1 MDKEQTKVT
10 EDMILEADR
19 LWENPRVIM
28 NLLDLLFLLEDP
40 DKKQIP
46 S

>member
-1 MDKEQTKVT
+1 MDKEKTKVT
-10 EDMILEADR
+10 EDMILEVDR